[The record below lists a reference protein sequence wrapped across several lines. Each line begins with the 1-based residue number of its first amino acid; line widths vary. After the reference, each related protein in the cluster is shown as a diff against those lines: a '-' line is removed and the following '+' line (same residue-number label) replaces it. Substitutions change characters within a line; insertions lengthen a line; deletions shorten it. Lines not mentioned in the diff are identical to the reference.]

1 MSTELR
7 KTQWQQLDAVEPSL
21 FLHYSE
27 VCGSVISEELLTE
40 PGTLTLTGGSTLF
53 GEPLT
58 DQSDASLLT

>member
-1 MSTELR
+1 MSNELN
-7 KTQWQQLDAVEPSL
+7 KPQWVQLDAIEPSL

-40 PGTLTLTGGSTLF
+40 PGTLTLSGGSTLF

-58 DQSDASLLT
+58 DQSDTSLLT

>member
-1 MSTELR
+1 MSNELN

-27 VCGSVISEELLTE
+27 VCSSVFSEELLTE
-40 PGTLTLTGGSTLF
+40 PGTLTLSGGSTLF

-58 DQSDASLLT
+58 DQSDTPLLT